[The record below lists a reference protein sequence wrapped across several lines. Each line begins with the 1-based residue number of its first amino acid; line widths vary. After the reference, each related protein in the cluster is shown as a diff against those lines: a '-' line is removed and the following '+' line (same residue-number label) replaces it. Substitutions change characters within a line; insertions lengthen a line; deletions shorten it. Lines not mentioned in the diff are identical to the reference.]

1 MNEFI
6 QSIMTKNPI
15 SLSTKATLGDV
26 KNIFDENRIHHL
38 PIIDDEGVVK
48 GLITTYDLWK
58 LNLHFDEY
66 EAIEVTTIMNNKVVR
81 INKDDKVGTA
91 AELFLDRRFHALPVV
106 DQDDKLVGIVTTFDV
121 LRYEFKRE
129 YEKPILYKE
138 LFETEGVR
146 AVV

>member
-6 QSIMTKNPI
+6 QTIMTKNPI
-15 SLSTKATLGDV
+15 SLSTKATIADV
-26 KNIFDENRIHHL
+26 KHIFDENRIHHL
-38 PIIDDEGVVK
+38 PVIDDEGVIR

-58 LNLHFDEY
+58 LNKHFDEY
-66 EAIEVTTIMNNKVVR
+66 DSIPITSIMNNKVLRV
-81 INKDDKVGTA
+81 NKDDKVGTA

-138 LFETEGVR
+138 VFESEGER